1 MLGNISSIKS
11 KTLKATDKIIL
22 GIDPGTVVMGY
33 GIIHIAG
40 NKVQLISAGVLK
52 LNKKEDHFL
61 RIKEI
66 FDTVEKLIKEYKPD
80 EFSIEEP
87 FFGKNVQ
94 SMLKL
99 GRAQGAAI
107 SAALHHHLPVFGYSP
122 RTIKKSITG
131 KGAASKEQVASM
143 LRTILKF
150 EETPKFL
157 DATDAL
163 GVALCHHF
171 QSKEITTS
179 LASQKS
185 TSRKSAKK
193 SKSSWAQFI
202 NKNPERIKQ

>member
-1 MLGNISSIKS
+1 MNLNK
-11 KTLKATDKIIL
+11 TDKVIL

-33 GIIHIAG
+33 GIIHITG
-40 NKVQLISAGVLK
+40 NNLKLVSAGVLA
-52 LNKKEDHFL
+52 LDKKEDHFL

-66 FDTVEKLIKEYKPD
+66 FDTVEKLIKQYKPD

-107 SAALHHHLPVFGYSP
+107 SAALHHHLPVHGYSP

-131 KGAASKEQVASM
+131 NGASSKEQVASM

-163 GVALCHHF
+163 GVAVCHYF
-171 QSKEITTS
+171 QTKI
-179 LASQKS
+179 LSQNNSNPDVKVKKQ
-185 TSRKSAKK
+185 TAKK
-193 SKSSWAQFI
+193 SKASWSSFI
-202 NKNPERIKQ
+202 NKNPDRINK

>member
-1 MLGNISSIKS
+1 MKN
-11 KTLKATDKIIL
+11 TDKIIL

-33 GIIHIAG
+33 GIIHINATTV
-40 NKVQLISAGVLK
+40 KLISAGVLA
-52 LNKKEDHFL
+52 LDKKDDHFI

-66 FDTVEKLIKEYKPD
+66 FDTVEKLIQQYKPD
-80 EFSIEEP
+80 EFAIEEP

-122 RTIKKSITG
+122 RAIKKSITG
-131 KGAASKEQVASM
+131 NGSSSKEQVASM
-143 LRTILKF
+143 LRNILKF

-171 QSKEITTS
+171 QSKGVVGTT
-179 LASQKS
+179 ASVSKI
-185 TSRKSAKK
+185 KK
-193 SKSSWAQFI
+193 SNSKKSNSSWSTFI
-202 NKNPERIKQ
+202 NQNPERIKK

>member
-1 MLGNISSIKS
+1 MNLNK
-11 KTLKATDKIIL
+11 TDKVIL

-33 GIIHIAG
+33 GIIHITG
-40 NKVQLISAGVLK
+40 NKLKLVSAGVLA
-52 LNKKEDHFL
+52 LDKKEDHFL

-66 FDTVEKLIKEYKPD
+66 FDTVEKLIKQYKPD

-107 SAALHHHLPVFGYSP
+107 SAALHHHLPVHGYSP

-131 KGAASKEQVASM
+131 NGASSKEQVASM

-163 GVALCHHF
+163 GVAVCHYF
-171 QSKEITTS
+171 QTKV
-179 LASQKS
+179 LSQNNSNPDVKVKKQ
-185 TSRKSAKK
+185 TAKK
-193 SKSSWAQFI
+193 SKASWSSFI
-202 NKNPERIKQ
+202 NKNPDRIKK